1 MKTHWVIDYETLSN
15 CFIGVFE
22 EVKTQKNQVFVIHE
36 SRNDIVKL
44 LTFLT
49 NNIKN
54 DEWHVSFNGLNFDS
68 QITEHILINGN
79 ELLDL
84 TGDEIARFIYEKA
97 QETITKQNEGE
108 FLEFSQKNLQISQ
121 VDVFRLNH

>member
-1 MKTHWVIDYETLSN
+1 MRTHWVMDYETLSN
-15 CFIGVFE
+15 CFLGVFE
-22 EVKTQKNQVFVIHE
+22 SVNSDEQHIFVIHE

-84 TGDEIARFIYEKA
+84 P
-97 QETITKQNEGE
+97 
-108 FLEFSQKNLQISQ
+108 
-121 VDVFRLNH
+121 VDCIRCH

>member
-1 MKTHWVIDYETLSN
+1 MDYETLSN

-84 TGDEIARFIYEKA
+84 TGDEIARFIYENKM
-97 QETITKQNEGE
+97 KVN
-108 FLEFSQKNLQISQ
+108 F
-121 VDVFRLNH
+121 

>member
-1 MKTHWVIDYETLSN
+1 MKTHWVMDYETLSN

-49 NNIKN
+49 NNM
-54 DEWHVSFNGLNFDS
+54 S
-68 QITEHILINGN
+68 T
-79 ELLDL
+79 
-84 TGDEIARFIYEKA
+84 FIE
-97 QETITKQNEGE
+97 N
-108 FLEFSQKNLQISQ
+108 
-121 VDVFRLNH
+121 